1 MLFKTT
7 AVLSTLALLF
17 AGQALGSPEAN
28 GALIATDPKSA
39 CGCPRN
45 CNHKAGSSCKFYAG
59 NSDKSTVVSGKCGK
73 RRDGLVCI
81 P

>member
-28 GALIATDPKSA
+28 GALIATDPSEYS
-39 CGCPRN
+39 PPPP
-45 CNHKAGSSCKFYAG
+45 
-59 NSDKSTVVSGKCGK
+59 VSETPKN
-73 RRDGLVCI
+73 LE
-81 P
+81 